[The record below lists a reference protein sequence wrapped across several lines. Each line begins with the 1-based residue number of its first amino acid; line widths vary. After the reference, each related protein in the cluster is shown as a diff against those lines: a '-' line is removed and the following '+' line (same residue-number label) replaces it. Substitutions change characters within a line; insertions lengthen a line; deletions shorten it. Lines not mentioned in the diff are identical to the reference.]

1 MAQQAPQIHNLHEAY
16 YRMYVALGIQNIEE
30 ILPNPDPELSKDPA
44 SENADALIGR
54 PLRAYAHQNHQAH
67 LTAHTSFLNNPIIQQ
82 NQQAGQVLQSHIQEH
97 LALQYRQQ
105 VEELMKQQ
113 LPPEGQQIPPEAE
126 NKIAQAAA
134 QATEQL
140 TKEAQEMM
148 AKQQQMGQFD
158 PMVQIKQQEV
168 AIKGQE
174 VQRKQQDSQQ
184 KQAVDIEKEKM
195 KATVD
200 MNKIRSDEKI
210 QREKMRSQEKIAHIT
225 KKIDVM

>member
-1 MAQQAPQIHNLHEAY
+1 
-16 YRMYVALGIQNIEE
+16 MYTALGIQNIEE

-44 SENADALIGR
+44 SENADALVGR
-54 PLRAYAHQNHQAH
+54 PLKAYIHQNHQAH
-67 LTAHTSFLNNPIIQQ
+67 LTAHTSFVNNPVMQQ
-82 NQQAGQVLQSHIQEH
+82 NQPAGLALPSHIQEH

-113 LPPEGQQIPPEAE
+113 LPPEGQQLPPEAE
-126 NKIAQAAA
+126 NQIAQAAA
-134 QATEQL
+134 KATEQL

-148 AKQQQMGQFD
+148 AQQQQLGQYD

-174 VQRKQQDSQQ
+174 VQRKQQESQQ
-184 KQAVDIEKEKM
+184 KQSVDIEKEKM

-200 MNKIRSDEKI
+200 LKKIQSDEKI
-210 QREKMRSQEKIAHIT
+210 QREKMRSQEKIAQMT
-225 KKIDVM
+225 KKVDVI

>member
-1 MAQQAPQIHNLHEAY
+1 MELEKSQTTKRVKGKAQSTRKGKPSSETKVVLSF
-16 YRMYVALGIQNIEE
+16 G
-30 ILPNPDPELSKDPA
+30 ELK
-44 SENADALIGR
+44 
-54 PLRAYAHQNHQAH
+54 
-67 LTAHTSFLNNPIIQQ
+67 
-82 NQQAGQVLQSHIQEH
+82 
-97 LALQYRQQ
+97 
-105 VEELMKQQ
+105 ELMGTAQSAVGSIS
-113 LPPEGQQIPPEAE
+113 PTEVADIA
-126 NKIAQAAA
+126 AQAAA
-134 QATEQL
+134 KATEQL

-148 AKQQQMGQFD
+148 AKQQQLGQFD

-210 QREKMRSQEKIAHIT
+210 QREKMRSQEKIAQIT